1 MYCRQCGKFVYEGGD
16 LCTACRAAAKPKVV
30 LKSKKGLDCA
40 IVSVV
45 LGLIACALVWVAYW
59 LALQLQDVLLDIS
72 QNGQHEGNMGVSGVI
87 FIFCVMLAVFTLFMG
102 GSAAALGVVSI
113 VCTACERKDLSGKRF
128 AVSLITGAVG
138 LAAAAVSLIFL
149 SVTVSTLVHMFL

>member
-16 LCTACRAAAKPKVV
+16 LCAACRAAAKPKVV
-30 LKSKKGLDCA
+30 LKSKKGLD
-40 IVSVV
+40 
-45 LGLIACALVWVAYW
+45 CALVWVAYW

-87 FIFCVMLAVFTLFMG
+87 FVFCVMLAVFTLFMG

-113 VCTACERKDLSGKRF
+113 VCTARERKDSGGKRF
-128 AVSLITGAVG
+128 VVSLITGAVG